1 MNVGVCLEWWKLITL
16 QTWNMMLARELASS
30 HGKCNCKLVAAEGQ
44 GRGRQQ
50 PETISE
56 VPLDKPRLSRYMHSE
71 VCAFGKGSRLSSDD
85 VTNSTHE
92 AGLYGRGQS
101 VSRSVSRGILYLPR
115 CVWATLF
122 RFLPGLLWCLAC
134 SVISRL
140 THMTNLHNLEI
151 IRTYMDHNL
160 FS

>member
-1 MNVGVCLEWWKLITL
+1 M
-16 QTWNMMLARELASS
+16 
-30 HGKCNCKLVAAEGQ
+30 AAEGQ

-115 CVWATLF
+115 CV
-122 RFLPGLLWCLAC
+122 CLGHVV
-134 SVISRL
+134 SVSSRPAMVPCL
-140 THMTNLHNLEI
+140 QRDKSSDTH
-151 IRTYMDHNL
+151 D
-160 FS
+160 